1 MQSPKTVEHDKTVT
15 RVTFSIVIG
24 ALMLTLNLLLSE
36 YAPDNWIKF
45 IPGLAAIP
53 CFAIAAVMAVAEG
66 LRWAFRKG
74 Y

>member
-1 MQSPKTVEHDKTVT
+1 
-15 RVTFSIVIG
+15 
-24 ALMLTLNLLLSE
+24 MLTLNLLLSE

-53 CFAIAAVMAVAEG
+53 RFAIAAVMVVAEG

>member
-1 MQSPKTVEHDKTVT
+1 MTTVT
-15 RVTFSIVIG
+15 RVTFSVVIG
-24 ALMLTLNLLLSE
+24 VLILVLNPSLSE

-45 IPGLAAIP
+45 NPGLAAIP
-53 CFAIAAVMAVAEG
+53 CFAIAAVMVVAEG